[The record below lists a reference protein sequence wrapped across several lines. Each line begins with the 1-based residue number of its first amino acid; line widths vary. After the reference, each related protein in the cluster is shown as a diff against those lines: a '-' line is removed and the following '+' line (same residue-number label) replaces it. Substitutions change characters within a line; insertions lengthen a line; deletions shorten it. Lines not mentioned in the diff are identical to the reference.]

1 MKRIVGSTLELSA
14 ILSVFLIG
22 QVPLK
27 IGVENFVFATMEN
40 RKSFTEVFRGE
51 RCQNAQKQNIIKTY

>member
-1 MKRIVGSTLELSA
+1 MKRIVGSTLKLSA

-27 IGVENFVFATMEN
+27 IWVENFVFATMEN
-40 RKSFTEVFRGE
+40 RKSFTEVFRG
-51 RCQNAQKQNIIKTY
+51 NVVKMLKNKIS

>member
-1 MKRIVGSTLELSA
+1 MKRIVVSTLKLSA

-27 IGVENFVFATMEN
+27 IWVENFVIATMEKVLLKCFGGN
-40 RKSFTEVFRGE
+40 VVKMLKNKIS
-51 RCQNAQKQNIIKTY
+51 